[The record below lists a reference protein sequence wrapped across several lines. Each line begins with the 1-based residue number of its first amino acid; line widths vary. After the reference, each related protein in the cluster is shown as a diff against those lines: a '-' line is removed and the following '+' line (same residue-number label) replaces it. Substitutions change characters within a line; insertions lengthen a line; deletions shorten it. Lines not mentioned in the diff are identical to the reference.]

1 MRHRVQH
8 RFGAHALLAVEERN
22 HEGFELRT
30 LEHQA
35 ADEIRAAVAEES
47 AAHHLD
53 GAQPAA
59 GASREHIVHPPRD
72 QLRIARRIGK
82 GHLQL
87 RDPQRPLDD
96 ERLHRPRAG
105 EALVYGLGRRHHR
118 ARAAEAILDRFP
130 LAVMDA
136 PLRRVQIGQRQV
148 CLVAAVNGRPVER
161 RDF

>member
-1 MRHRVQH
+1 MTKGLSSAPLQH
-8 RFGAHALLAVEERN
+8 
-22 HEGFELRT
+22 
-30 LEHQA
+30 QP
-35 ADEIRAAVAEES
+35 ADEIRPAVAEES

-59 GASREHIVHPPRD
+59 AASGEHIVHPPRD
-72 QLRIARRIGK
+72 QLRIARRIAK

-96 ERLHRPRAG
+96 ERIHRPRAG

-118 ARAAEAILDRFP
+118 ARAVEAIFDRLP

-148 CLVAAVNGRPVER
+148 RFVAAVNGRPVER